1 MSENQPVWINWAR
14 TLQQWGMNKGAASLL
29 EQAGSLC
36 VLFAQLVYLSQ
47 PLLSGIVSWRSMEA
61 LARALEDPA
70 DRQKL
75 VSVLRDGIVHEP
87 AA

>member
-14 TLQQWGMNKGAASLL
+14 TLQQWGINEGAASLL

-36 VLFAQLVYLSQ
+36 VLFSQLIYLSQ

-70 DRQKL
+70 DRQKF
-75 VSVLRDGIVHEP
+75 VSVLRDGMVHEP
-87 AA
+87 SA

>member
-1 MSENQPVWINWAR
+1 MSENQPDWINWAR
-14 TLQQWGMNKGAASLL
+14 TLQQWGVNKGAAFLL
-29 EQAGSLC
+29 DEAGSLC

-47 PLLSGIVSWRSMEA
+47 PLLTGVVSGRSLA
-61 LARALEDPA
+61 SVARALEDPA

-75 VSVLRDGIVHEP
+75 VAILREGMAHES